1 MAEYVATFRN
11 MQESLRRQDGEIYAL
26 QSKVIELESQL
37 ERYRRVEG
45 RECEDTR
52 GKAFRR

>member
-1 MAEYVATFRN
+1 VATFRN

-52 GKAFRR
+52 GKAYRR